1 MNMKL
6 VLVLTTLALGLS
18 GGVAFADEEL
28 YKARNCM
35 ACHRVDR
42 ATLGPSFKS
51 IAAKY
56 ADAQGAEAMLATR
69 IREGGV
75 GVWGQVPMP
84 AQPQVSA
91 EEAVILARWI
101 LGLK

>member
-1 MNMKL
+1 MKL
-6 VLVLTTLALGLS
+6 VLVLSTLALGLS
-18 GGVAFADEEL
+18 SGAAFADDEL
-28 YKARNCM
+28 YKAKNCL

-42 ATLGPSFKS
+42 TTLGPSFQS

-56 ADAQGAEAMLATR
+56 ADAQGAEAMLAAK
-69 IREGGV
+69 IRDGGV

-84 AQPQVSA
+84 PQPQVSA
-91 EEAVILARWI
+91 EEATTLARWI